1 MWNVLS
7 KMNGVDGDL
16 ASDST
21 SGECDGSAAVSG
33 RVALVMIASVAV
45 VAREL
50 LGENVVDF
58 ATLVVA
64 AAADVDCG
72 EANDRL
78 KELAE
83 RDAQVDTDVVD
94 VAVAAAEVVVVVAA
108 AEVVVVA
115 AAAAAVGDYDET
127 GATSDDCCSI

>member
-1 MWNVLS
+1 
-7 KMNGVDGDL
+7 MNGVDGDL

-94 VAVAAAEVVVVVAA
+94 VAVAAAEVVVVAA